1 MSDNTT
7 GLLQSLCAACGKIAA
22 LICEGA
28 SMPSLVLDIALSA
41 ERLRAIYQGRANRIL
56 LQSRDGRRVSLPAHH
71 VRPFL
76 THEGVYGAFEL
87 EFSAAGELVNLRRLN

>member
-7 GLLQSLCAACGKIAA
+7 GLLRGLYAACGKIAA

-41 ERLRAIYQGRANRIL
+41 ERLRAVYQGRANRIL
-56 LQSRDGRRVSLPAHH
+56 LHSRDGRRVSLPAHH